1 MPEIYDNITT
11 PLLPE
16 LRRAIEHA
24 ARADFCVGYFNLRG
38 WREIEDKIDDLT
50 GGAGANCRLLV
61 GMVRQPREDIKRAYS
76 LTDSD
81 AQITQARAN
90 DLRKPIIAAFREQL
104 VIGIPSNADE
114 AGLQRLKRQ
123 LADGKLVVKLFLRHP
138 LHAKLYLLHLGGGM
152 TPRAGYLGSSNLTF
166 SGLSGQGELNIDVH
180 DADATHKLAV
190 WFEERWDDHFCIDI
204 TQDLIQILDES
215 WAREEAIPPY
225 YVYLKM
231 AYHLSREAQR
241 GIDEFRIPHPF
252 NTLLF
257 DFQKA
262 AVQIAAR
269 NLNQRGGVLIGD
281 VVGLGKTLMATALI
295 KIFQD
300 DLLWETLIICPR
312 NLENMWQH
320 HVDTYRLRARVLS
333 IARVQ
338 QELPRLR
345 RFRLVLIDE
354 SHNLRN
360 REGMRYRAIRDYIE
374 SNECRCILLSATPYN
389 KTYLDLSSQLR
400 LFINEE
406 ADLGVRPERLI
417 RELGIVEFNTRYG
430 NTPPRTLPAFERSP
444 HADDWRELM
453 RWYMVRRTRSFIREN
468 YAQEDERGRYLVFA
482 DGRRSY
488 FPTRHP
494 RRLAFAENDQYARL
508 YSETVVDTIN
518 GLSLP
523 RYGLGLYVRER
534 PSPRPTPGE
543 QRILEDLSRG
553 GRRLM
558 GFCRTNL
565 FKRLESSG
573 YAFLLSVERHIL
585 RNFVYLHA
593 LENVLEVPIGTQDV
607 AVLDTRFEDADVLT
621 LDTDD
626 GDPLAPENSLSRF
639 DPRLFQER
647 AGQVYR
653 IYREEYRTRFRWLRA
668 DLFKPALAAD
678 LRRDADNLLALLRTV
693 GAWDPTQDTQMA
705 ALETLLRETHADDK
719 VLVFSQF
726 ADTVGYLSR
735 ELRRRGLAS
744 LEGVDGDH
752 PDPTYAAWRFSPVS
766 NEKRHAISPEQE
778 LRVLVATDVLSEGQ
792 NLQDAHVIV
801 NYDLP
806 WAIIR
811 LIQRAGR
818 VDRIGQESQE
828 IFCYSMWPSEG
839 IERLIRLR
847 ERLRQRLHENA
858 EVVGADEFFFEDE
871 EAHATL
877 TDLYNERAGLL
888 DDTADREV
896 DLVSHAYQ
904 IWKNATDANPALKA
918 AVERLPSV
926 VYSAKAH
933 AARPSEPAGALVYLR
948 TGQDNSALVWV
959 DRQGNSV
966 SQSQFDILR
975 AAECALDTPAVPR
988 GEDQHQL
995 VRRAVEFAIQEREP
1009 GGIQLGRTTGARYR
1023 VYHRLMEHALSFLN
1037 TLLAQT
1043 EEVRLLNQ
1051 ALEQMGR
1058 YRLRETATERL
1069 NRQLRSGIRVE
1080 ELARLVISL
1089 FQEDVLCL
1097 VHDEAD
1103 DDEPQIVCSLGLV
1116 EQP

>member
-16 LRRAIEHA
+16 LRRAIDHA

-38 WREIEDKIDDLT
+38 WREIEDKIEELT
-50 GGAGANCRLLV
+50 GGESANCRLLV
-61 GMVRQPREDIKRAYS
+61 GMVRQPHEDIKRAYS
-76 LTDSD
+76 LTAGD
-81 AQITQARAN
+81 ASITQAQVN
-90 DLRKPIIAAFREQL
+90 DLRKQLIAAFREQL
-104 VIGIPSNADE
+104 VIGIPSNEDE

-123 LADGKLVVKLFLRHP
+123 LAGGKLVVKLFLRHP
-138 LHAKLYLLHLGGGM
+138 LHAKLYLLHLREGM

-180 DADATHKLAV
+180 DADATHKLAA
-190 WFEERWDDHFCIDI
+190 WFEERWDDRFCIDI

-225 YVYLKM
+225 YIYLKM

-281 VVGLGKTLMATALI
+281 VVGLGKTFMATALV

-300 DLLWETLIICPR
+300 DLLWETLIICPK

-320 HVDTYRLRARVLS
+320 HVDTYGLRAKVLS

-338 QELPRLR
+338 QELPHLR

-374 SNECRCILLSATPYN
+374 TNECRCILLSATPYN

-417 RELGIVEFNTRYG
+417 RELGIVEFNARYE
-430 NTPPRTLPAFERSP
+430 NTPPRSLLAFERSP

-488 FPTRHP
+488 FPARYP
-494 RRLAFAENDQYARL
+494 RRLDFIENDQYARL

-518 GLSLP
+518 SLSLP
-523 RYGLGLYVRER
+523 RYGLGLYVRQR
-534 PSPRPTPGE
+534 PSPRPTAGE
-543 QRILEDLSRG
+543 QRILDDLSRG

-585 RNFVYLHA
+585 RNFVYLYA
-593 LENVLEVPIGTQDV
+593 LENGLDVPIGTQDV

-626 GDPLAPENSLSRF
+626 GDPLSPESSLSRF
-639 DPRLFQER
+639 DPRFFHQR
-647 AGQVYR
+647 AAQVYT
-653 IYREEYRTRFRWLRA
+653 EYANSYHNRFRWLRA
-668 DLFKPALAAD
+668 NLFKPTLAAD
-678 LRRDADNLLALLRTV
+678 LRRDADELLALLRMV
-693 GAWDPTQDTQMA
+693 GGWDAAQDTQLA
-705 ALETLLRETHADDK
+705 ALEQLLRETYANEK

-735 ELRRRGLAS
+735 ELNRRGLAG

-766 NEKRHAISPEQE
+766 NDKRHAIGAEQE

-828 IFCYSMWPSEG
+828 IDCYSMWPAEG
-839 IERLIRLR
+839 IERIIRLR
-847 ERLRQRLHENA
+847 QRLRQRLHENA

-904 IWKNATDANPALKA
+904 IWKNATDADPSLKA
-918 AVERLPSV
+918 AIERLPSV

-933 AARPSEPAGALVYLR
+933 TARPNEPAGALIYLR

-959 DRQGNSV
+959 DGQGNHV
-966 SQSQFDILR
+966 SQSQFNILR
-975 AAECALDTPAVPR
+975 AAACGRQTPAGPR
-988 GEDQHQL
+988 GDGQHEL
-995 VRRAVEFAIQEREP
+995 VRRAVEFTLQEQQS
-1009 GGIQLGRTTGARYR
+1009 GGIQLGRTSGARYR
-1023 VYHRLMEHALSFLN
+1023 VYQRLKEHALSFRN
-1037 TLLAQT
+1037 TLLAET

-1051 ALEQMGR
+1051 TLEQMGR

-1069 NRQLRSGIRVE
+1069 NRQLRSGIGVE
-1080 ELARLVISL
+1080 QLARLVATL
-1089 FQEDVLCL
+1089 FQENDLCIG
-1097 VHDEAD
+1097 HEDGGD
-1103 DDEPQIVCSLGLV
+1103 GEPQGI
-1116 EQP
+1116 

>member
-16 LRRAIEHA
+16 LRRAIDHA

-38 WREIEDKIDDLT
+38 WRQIEDKIEELT
-50 GGAGANCRLLV
+50 GGGSANCRLLV
-61 GMVRQPREDIKRAYS
+61 GMVRQPHEDIKRAYS
-76 LTDSD
+76 LLEGE
-81 AQITQARAN
+81 AQITQAQAN
-90 DLRKPIIAAFREQL
+90 DLRKQLIAAFREQL
-104 VIGIPSNADE
+104 VIGIPSNQDE

-123 LADGKLVVKLFLRHP
+123 LVDGKLVVKLFLRHP
-138 LHAKLYLLHLGGGM
+138 LHAKLYLLHLRGGM
-152 TPRAGYLGSSNLTF
+152 IPRVGYLGSSNLTF

-180 DADATHKLAV
+180 DVDATHKLAA
-190 WFEERWDDHFCIDI
+190 WFEARWDDRFCIDI
-204 TQDLIQILDES
+204 TQDLIQILNES
-215 WAREEAIPPY
+215 WARDEAIPPY
-225 YVYLKM
+225 YIYLKM

-252 NTLLF
+252 DKLLF

-281 VVGLGKTLMATALI
+281 VVGLGKTLMATALV

-300 DLLWETLIICPR
+300 DLFWETLIICPK
-312 NLENMWQH
+312 NLERMWQH
-320 HVDTYRLRARVLS
+320 HVDTYGLRAKVLS

-338 QELPRLR
+338 QELPQLR
-345 RFRLVLIDE
+345 RYRLVLIDE

-360 REGMRYRAIRDYIE
+360 REGVRYRAIRDYIE
-374 SNECRCILLSATPYN
+374 TNECRCIMLSATPYN

-400 LFINEE
+400 LFVDQE

-417 RELGIVEFNTRYG
+417 REIGIVEFNARYE
-430 NTPPRTLPAFERSP
+430 NTPPRSLLAFERSQ

-453 RWYMVRRTRSFIREN
+453 RLYMVRRTRSFIREN
-468 YAQEDERGRYLVFA
+468 YAREDEHGRRYLVFA

-488 FPTRHP
+488 FPNRYP
-494 RRLAFAENDQYARL
+494 RRLDFAENDQYARL
-508 YSETVVDTIN
+508 YSEMVVDTIN

-523 RYGLGLYVRER
+523 RYGLGMYVRQR
-534 PSPRPTPGE
+534 PSPRPTAYE
-543 QRILEDLSRG
+543 QRILDDLSRG

-585 RNFVYLHA
+585 RNFVYLYA
-593 LENVLEVPIGTQDV
+593 LENGLDVPIGTQDV

-626 GDPLAPENSLSRF
+626 GDPLVPEDSLSRF

-647 AGQVYR
+647 AGRVYR
-653 IYREEYRTRFRWLRA
+653 TYREAYRTRFRWLRA
-668 DLFKPALAAD
+668 DLFRPGLAAD
-678 LRRDADNLLALLRTV
+678 LRRDADALLTLLRTV
-693 GAWDPTQDTQMA
+693 GAWDAVQDTQLA
-705 ALETLLRETHADDK
+705 ALEKLLRETYANEK

-735 ELRRRGLAS
+735 ELNRRGLMS

-766 NEKRHAISPEQE
+766 NDKRHAIAAEQE
-778 LRVLVATDVLSEGQ
+778 LRVLIATDVLSEGQ

-828 IFCYSMWPSEG
+828 IDCYSMWPAEG
-839 IERLIRLR
+839 LERIIRLR

-871 EAHATL
+871 EERATL
-877 TDLYNERAGLL
+877 VDLYNERAGLL
-888 DDTADREV
+888 DDTVDREV

-904 IWKNATDANPALKA
+904 IWKNATDANPGLKTA
-918 AVERLPSV
+918 IERLPSV

-933 AARPSEPAGALVYLR
+933 SVRPNEPTGVLVYLR
-948 TGQDNSALVWV
+948 TRQDNSALAWI
-959 DRQGNSV
+959 DEQGNHV

-975 AAECALDTPAVPR
+975 AAECALDTPTALR
-988 GEDQHQL
+988 SDSQHDL
-995 VRRAVEFAIQEREP
+995 VRRAVEFTLQEQQS
-1009 GGIQLGRTTGARYR
+1009 GGIQLGRTSGVRYR
-1023 VYHRLMEHALSFLN
+1023 VYQRLKEYALSMQGM
-1037 TLLAQT
+1037 LLART
-1043 EEVRLLNQ
+1043 EEMRSLNE

-1069 NRQLRSGIRVE
+1069 NRQLRSGLDNE
-1080 ELARLVISL
+1080 QLARLVVTL
-1089 FQEDVLCL
+1089 FQDGDLCI
-1097 VHDEAD
+1097 VHDEGD
-1103 DDEPQIVCSLGLV
+1103 DDEPQIICSLGLV
-1116 EQP
+1116 EE